1 VNLTIFDHGEQ
12 IDQEALTVDAASL
25 YQAFEQVKDG
35 RKSKGKRYPL
45 ALLLTL
51 ILLGKMAGETKLDG
65 IIDWINER
73 KKEIKKLLNWPKGF
87 PVSKTYTDALAKC
100 DHHEVARA
108 IAQVLV
114 KARAVERCHDE
125 PSRLVAQKEPNSDLL
140 IQTAVDGKI
149 LRGTLKHGR
158 DDQPPVHL
166 LSFYECESG
175 IVLDQFVVNKKNNEE
190 SACKAILH
198 PVLVKGRILS
208 ADAMFSCRDW
218 CAAVHVYDGYYVIP
232 IKENNPAVLRDLT
245 EFFEDEGIDREEFQY
260 HKEANKGHGRLE
272 VREIWTSTQ
281 MNAWFEKDW
290 AGIAQVFMIRRTV
303 KEKGEERVE
312 IVYGMTSV
320 PRKKADAKRILELNR
335 KHWFIEN
342 RLHYRRDVTLGE
354 DASQVRSHGAPEV
367 LAALNGGLLAL
378 LDFLGVK
385 NVTKQMRH
393 FCAHPREVLQLLL
406 GKLSRQYG

>member
-378 LDFLGVK
+378 LDFQGVK
-385 NVTKQMRH
+385 NVAKQMRH
-393 FCAHPREVLQLLL
+393 FCAQPREALQLLL